1 VAEQGSTLRPGT
13 VYVAPDD
20 RHLGARNGIVVLDA
34 DEPPIGGFRPSGTH
48 LFASVARA
56 YGPAVIAVILTG
68 MGADGAA
75 GLKAVK
81 RSGGHVI
88 AQDEDT
94 SVVFGMPASA
104 IADGTVDEVA
114 PLGEISTRVVRA
126 AEQVTRR
133 GIRGAVR

>member
-1 VAEQGSTLRPGT
+1 
-13 VYVAPDD
+13 
-20 RHLGARNGIVVLDA
+20 
-34 DEPPIGGFRPSGTH
+34 
-48 LFASVARA
+48 
-56 YGPAVIAVILTG
+56 